1 MRRGLA
7 FVVTFALLT
16 GLGLA
21 VAVVALTDTDPVD
34 FLFLPAVLIVAVAI
48 IQSQQDPILAFLPS
62 KKAPLPRRLVPD

>member
-21 VAVVALTDTDPVD
+21 DAVVALTDTDPVD

-48 IQSQQDPILAFLPS
+48 IQS
-62 KKAPLPRRLVPD
+62 R

>member
-21 VAVVALTDTDPVD
+21 AAVVVALADTAPVD

-48 IQSQQDPILAFLPS
+48 IQS
-62 KKAPLPRRLVPD
+62 R